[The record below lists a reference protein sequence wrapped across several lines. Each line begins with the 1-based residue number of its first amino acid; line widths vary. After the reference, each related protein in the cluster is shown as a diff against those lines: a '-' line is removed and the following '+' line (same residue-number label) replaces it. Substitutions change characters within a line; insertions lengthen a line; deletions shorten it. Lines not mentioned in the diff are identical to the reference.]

1 MAAEELT
8 FSKVGLF
15 REGTVSISKRVLGF
29 MSAAAVLA
37 VVSAAPAIAGDCTP
51 RVDASLEDQSHDMG
65 KNLTTFKFRIEVDKH
80 GGDGCSAINYTL
92 VLHVET
98 STGEEQNVQLRQH
111 VKINSSSVSMLV
123 EHQISAD
130 DNLASWEVV
139 DSECHACAPGD

>member
-1 MAAEELT
+1 M
-8 FSKVGLF
+8 
-15 REGTVSISKRVLGF
+15 LGF
-29 MSAAAVLA
+29 MCTTVVLA
-37 VVSAAPAIAGDCTP
+37 GVFTHPVTAGDCTP
-51 RVDASLEDQSHDMG
+51 RVDASLKYQNHDMG
-65 KNLTTFKFRIEVDKH
+65 ETFTNLKFRIEVDKH
-80 GGDGCSAINYTL
+80 GGKGCSAINYTL